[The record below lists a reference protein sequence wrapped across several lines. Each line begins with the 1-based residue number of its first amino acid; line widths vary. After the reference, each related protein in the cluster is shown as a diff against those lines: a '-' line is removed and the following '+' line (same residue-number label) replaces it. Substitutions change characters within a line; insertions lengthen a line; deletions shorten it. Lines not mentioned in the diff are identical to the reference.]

1 MKKVFYYSALIILW
15 AIIHVLFGITMIA
28 VGAIEGPFPSPLLAL
43 GVAVLIPE
51 YWLIS
56 TGLTLFARGLMAR
69 MILGK
74 EERHSKVIPSVLVV
88 LGSIMVIAN
97 VLINVFQDDK
107 DIYKAT
113 QAQPLPQKEI
123 VAYENNFESHQ
134 EGLNTGEKLLSDYD
148 LLLAKTISDIK
159 RDLKIEFE
167 NMEKRT
173 PIVIDKYTTL
183 SGIKSSGSTYTFIY
197 RLDFEKE
204 MFTEEEWKENIE
216 EIGEE
221 KKFELYYETTSTCIM
236 ADVDSNDFFKAA
248 GIKFKYIFNDK
259 NNHYIGSY
267 EIAYKDLAKE

>member
-74 EERHSKVIPSVLVV
+74 EERHSKTLPAILVA
-88 LGSIMVIAN
+88 LGCIMVIAN
-97 VLINVFQDDK
+97 VLINVFQNDEE
-107 DIYKAT
+107 IYKPV
-113 QAQPLPQKEI
+113 QPLPQKEI

-148 LLLAKTISDIK
+148 LLLAKTISDF
-159 RDLKIEFE
+159 RNDLNVEFE
-167 NMEKRT
+167 KMKKKI
-173 PIVIDKYTTL
+173 PIVIDKFMTL
-183 SGIKSSGSTYTFIY
+183 NEIKSSGSTYTFIY
-197 RLDFEKE
+197 RLEAEKSDL
-204 MFTEEEWKENIE
+204 TEDAWKEIIE
-216 EIGEE
+216 EFKEDRKHE
-221 KKFELYYETTSTCIM
+221 FYYETISECIM
-236 ADVDSNDFFKAA
+236 ADVNANDFFMAA
-248 GIKFKYIFNDK
+248 NVKFQYTFTDI
-259 NNHYIGSY
+259 NNLHIGTC
-267 EIAYKDLAKE
+267 EVEYKDFAKE

>member
-74 EERHSKVIPSVLVV
+74 EERHSKTLPTILVV
-88 LGSIMVIAN
+88 LGCIMVIAN
-97 VLINVFQDDK
+97 VLINVFQDDEE
-107 DIYKAT
+107 IYKPV
-113 QAQPLPQKEI
+113 QPLPQKEI

-204 MFTEEEWKENIE
+204 MFSEEEWKENIE
-216 EIGEE
+216 EFGEDT
-221 KKFELYYETTSTCIM
+221 KSELYYETTSTCIM

>member
-74 EERHSKVIPSVLVV
+74 EERHSKTLPTILVA
-88 LGSIMVIAN
+88 LGCIMVIAN

-148 LLLAKTISDIK
+148 LLLAKTISDFENA
-159 RDLKIEFE
+159 LYEEFE
-167 NMEKRT
+167 KMKNKT
-173 PIVIDKYTTL
+173 PVVIDEIMTL
-183 SGIKSSGSTYTFIY
+183 TEIKSSGSTYTFTY
-197 RLDFEKE
+197 RLEVEKNS
-204 MFTEEEWKENIE
+204 FTKDEWKEIIDEFEEDKKIE
-216 EIGEE
+216 
-221 KKFELYYETTSTCIM
+221 FYYETIGTCAM
-236 ADVDSNDFFKAA
+236 EEVEPNDFFKAA
-248 GIKFKYIFNDK
+248 NIEFRYTFTDK
-259 NNHYIGSY
+259 NNCHIGTCGF
-267 EIAYKDLAKE
+267 EYKELAKE

>member
-74 EERHSKVIPSVLVV
+74 EERHSKTLPTILVA
-88 LGSIMVIAN
+88 LGCIMVIAN
-97 VLINVFQDDK
+97 VLINVFQDDEE
-107 DIYKAT
+107 IYKPV
-113 QAQPLPQKEI
+113 QPLPQKEI

-204 MFTEEEWKENIE
+204 MFTEKEWKENIE

-221 KKFELYYETTSTCIM
+221 KKSELYNETISTCIM

-259 NNHYIGSY
+259 NNQYVGSY